1 MAWNMAKRHIQ
12 PIACDR
18 VRIRLLQEADL
29 NLTLAWRNQARVRT
43 SLVTSRALTLEEH
56 LAWHRSYSIKD
67 DDFVFVIEEV
77 RSGHAPVGQVSLYA
91 IDWQKR
97 TAEFGRLLIG
107 EESALGRGLAS
118 AATRLVLDLAFGAF
132 DLQAVRL
139 EVFQTNARAIALYA
153 KQGFTEL
160 GLVGSM
166 LQMELDATAYR
177 RRKPESQRVE
187 PTGRAQKWN

>member
-1 MAWNMAKRHIQ
+1 MAKRHIQ

-29 NLTLAWRNQARVRT
+29 NLTLAWRNQDRVRT

-56 LAWHRSYSIKD
+56 LAWHRNYSTKD

-77 RSGHAPVGQVSLYA
+77 SSSHAPVGQISIYA
-91 IDWQKR
+91 IDWRKKK
-97 TAEFGRLLIG
+97 AEFGRLLIG
-107 EESALGRGLAS
+107 EESALGRGFAS
-118 AATRLVLDLAFGAF
+118 AATRLVLDLAFGSF
-132 DLQAVRL
+132 DLQSVRL

-160 GLVGSM
+160 GLVDSM

-177 RRKPESQRVE
+177 RRKPESQQVD